1 MFLALV
7 LSLLV
12 ALTASCLASAQMA
25 AARVQIAC
33 GLDIGL
39 YSLFAQYDSCLLEE
53 FDLFYLDGSFGGE
66 QLNLSKVYD
75 TVADYM
81 KPVLNQNYQN
91 LTLDSGGITGFRL
104 ATDNQGASFRS
115 QVITYMEETLG
126 SQGIRLLLEKI
137 ERGSNDVQEQQN
149 TKADAQLGGS
159 PEDYDRILEEAAAN
173 QPGSTDEEGS
183 PVAPDDTVTEIPTV
197 TPEPI
202 ANPIDTI
209 RQIQNMGILELILP
223 NAQSVSQKTAD
234 LSTLASHRTL
244 QQGMGAITAQNSR
257 DSATDKIL
265 FQEYLL
271 LKSGNYRNPVSD
283 GILSYPIEY
292 IIGGN
297 SSDIENL
304 KSTAN
309 RLLLIREGINFVYL
323 LTDAAKRS
331 QASALAAAIASAL
344 LVPMAAGIVEMV
356 LLACWAFAES
366 ILDLR
371 ELFDGGKIP
380 LIKTAE
386 NWQIALEN
394 LGQLLG
400 RLDTDRKEDSE
411 GLSYED
417 YLRVLLFMES
427 SQSQTLKC
435 MDVFEL
441 TVRGKEGYSS
451 FCMDSCIDALEIEMD
466 VNANSRKTFQVRQQ
480 YGYNL

>member
-1 MFLALV
+1 
-7 LSLLV
+7 
-12 ALTASCLASAQMA
+12 MA
-25 AARVQIAC
+25 ASRVQIAC

-53 FDLFYLDGSFGGE
+53 FDLFYLDGSFGQE
-66 QLNLSKVYD
+66 QLNLGKVYD

-81 KPVLNQNYQN
+81 KPVLNQNYQK
-91 LTLDSGGITGFRL
+91 LTLESGGITGFRL
-104 ATDNQGASFRS
+104 ATDNQGSSFRS

-126 SQGIRLLLEKI
+126 SQGIQLLLEKI
-137 ERGSNDVQEQQN
+137 ERGSEHVQEQQN
-149 TKADAQLGGS
+149 TKENAQLGNS
-159 PEDYDRILEEAAAN
+159 AEDYDRILAEAAP
-173 QPGSTDEEGS
+173 QPGEDSAEGT
-183 PVAPDDTVTEIPTV
+183 PVVPDDEVIEVPPDA
-197 TPEPI
+197 PEPI
-202 ANPIDTI
+202 ENPIDTI

-223 NAQSVSQKTAD
+223 DSQNVSQKTAD
-234 LSTLASHRTL
+234 LSTLASHRSL
-244 QQGMGAITAQNSR
+244 QQGMGAIAAQDLRN
-257 DSATDKIL
+257 SATDKIL

-271 LKSGNYRNPVSD
+271 QKSGNYKNPVRD
-283 GILSYPIEY
+283 GILSYPMEY

-304 KSTAN
+304 KSTAT

-323 LTDAAKRS
+323 LTDTSKRS
-331 QASALAAAIASAL
+331 QAAALAATIASAL
-344 LVPMAAGIVEMV
+344 LIPMAAGVVEMV
-356 LLACWAFAES
+356 LLTCWAFAES

-400 RLDTDRKEDSE
+400 RLDTDRKEDSN

-427 SQSQTLKC
+427 SQTQTLKC
-435 MDVFEL
+435 LDVFEL

-451 FCMDSCIDALEIEMD
+451 FRMDSCIDALEIEMD
-466 VNANSRKTFQVRQQ
+466 VNSNSRKTYQVRQQ